1 MNQHEILQLTTRE
14 IKVVSKVLKK
24 KKFSNISNIKL
35 FFQVLSDKMSFQ
47 EFLQEEVLRPLWNE
61 ICNLGNYIHHMIFE
75 HTVEVM
81 QSMERWYIQAP
92 YFGMYLFFPNS
103 IKKLMSWLCFLLI

>member
-75 HTVEVM
+75 HPDLVM
-81 QSMERWYIQAP
+81 WVMERLYIEGP
-92 YFGMYLFFPNS
+92 FLGMYLFF
-103 IKKLMSWLCFLLI
+103 LLLGT